1 MNLGCT
7 AKKIQFKDGTRS
19 FQKKTISNKMSMRM
33 LRVEEET
40 KPKFSINFARPPP
53 LLSTSRVYLHKL
65 IMSGDNDESAG
76 RSPWHHRHTT
86 TGRKPSRFFSHSRFS
101 FFFSFFNFL
110 SSIEPSFLPAFLA
123 LFECISNWI
132 NLTGISLS
140 YSTRV
145 PWIRPIQLM
154 DRDWNAYC
162 T

>member
-1 MNLGCT
+1 MVQDRSKKKKLFRIRWAWECCT
-7 AKKIQFKDGTRS
+7 SKKKQSRNFQLISPAHRLYYRRAECIYTNWLCPVIMMSLLADRHDITDTQRRGGNPHDS
-19 FQKKTISNKMSMRM
+19 F
-33 LRVEEET
+33 
-40 KPKFSINFARPPP
+40 
-53 LLSTSRVYLHKL
+53 L
-65 IMSGDNDESAG
+65 ILVSV
-76 RSPWHHRHTT
+76 
-86 TGRKPSRFFSHSRFS
+86 

-110 SSIEPSFLPAFLA
+110 SSIEPSFLPVFLE

-154 DRDWNAYC
+154 DRDWNSYC